1 MIKTKSRS
9 CNSKKHPQN
18 ILAGYEYN
26 PALKNVQCLIFGLT
40 DLMLSLCAP
49 KHFSYLAMPE
59 RPWIGRCLLWI
70 FSEMTQLKKKINK

>member
-1 MIKTKSRS
+1 MI
-9 CNSKKHPQN
+9 
-18 ILAGYEYN
+18 N

-59 RPWIGRCLLWI
+59 RPWFGGCLL
-70 FSEMTQLKKKINK
+70 